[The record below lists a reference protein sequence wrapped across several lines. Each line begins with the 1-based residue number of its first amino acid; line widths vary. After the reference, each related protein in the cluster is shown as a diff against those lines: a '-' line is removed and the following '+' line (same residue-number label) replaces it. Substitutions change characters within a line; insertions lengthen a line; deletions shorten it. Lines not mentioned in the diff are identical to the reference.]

1 MFYLLLIYTMK
12 PRPTANGYYRQVK
25 IEINIVNSDL
35 RDDHGDHDDHDGLRD
50 DLHDG
55 HCHERHR
62 EWNAP
67 QSGDHHDDREGRGW
81 DLQQLQ

>member
-1 MFYLLLIYTMK
+1 MK
-12 PRPTANGYYRQVK
+12 PRPTANGYYRPVK

-62 EWNAP
+62 E
-67 QSGDHHDDREGRGW
+67 
-81 DLQQLQ
+81 